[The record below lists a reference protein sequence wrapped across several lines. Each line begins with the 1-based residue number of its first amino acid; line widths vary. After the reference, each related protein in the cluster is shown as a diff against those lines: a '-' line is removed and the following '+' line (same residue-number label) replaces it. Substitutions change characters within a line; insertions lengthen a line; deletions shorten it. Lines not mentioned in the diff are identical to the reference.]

1 MPRALNHALAPI
13 AKQVI
18 GKDWAIYSG
27 LLDHWP
33 EIVGQSY
40 AQTTTPVKITFPH
53 QPQEPRR
60 RGGTLTIRLPKG
72 LAMEFT
78 YKISSVQ
85 QRVNNYFGYDAVGK
99 IVLETV
105 YALPAVKNTSQPSP
119 QAIEKAK
126 EASDGIENSELRE
139 ALEKLGGRIL
149 GSVSGEK
156 TA

>member
-1 MPRALNHALAPI
+1 
-13 AKQVI
+13 
-18 GKDWAIYSG
+18 
-27 LLDHWP
+27 
-33 EIVGQSY
+33 
-40 AQTTTPVKITFPH
+40 
-53 QPQEPRR
+53 
-60 RGGTLTIRLPKG
+60 
-72 LAMEFT
+72 MEFT